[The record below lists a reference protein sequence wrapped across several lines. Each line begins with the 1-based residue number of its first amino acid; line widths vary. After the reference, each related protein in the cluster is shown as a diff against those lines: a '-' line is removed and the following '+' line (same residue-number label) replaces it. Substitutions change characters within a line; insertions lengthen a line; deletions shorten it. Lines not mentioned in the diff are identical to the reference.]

1 MDAQQFAAAYALA
14 TAIGLR
20 AFITL
25 ALASV
30 AMHLGYLHPSPS
42 FAWLGSNGATA
53 ALGALAILEFASEK
67 VPVLD
72 HFMHAI
78 HFATKP
84 IAAAVLVGSLVPED
98 NGTIGAAT
106 YAMMGAG
113 ALDALGVH
121 AASATVRTGSTLTT
135 GGIAN
140 PVVSLGEDLLAVVGT
155 VLAILTPVL
164 AAVGAALITVAI
176 VLIARR
182 IYLMARRQRVAVRP

>member
-25 ALASV
+25 ALASA

-121 AASATVRTGSTLTT
+121 AASATVRTGS
-135 GGIAN
+135 
-140 PVVSLGEDLLAVVGT
+140 
-155 VLAILTPVL
+155 ILTPVL